1 MPNSSVTYVHI
12 FHDYEVTSL
21 TNTNMEYLT
30 LYYSFLNAS
39 FCILLIIRVVLGK
52 GSAPRIWSWF
62 SFYVIFEGKKSLVGK
77 EVGRRK
83 RSIEFITLGIYDS
96 AFREKRP
103 HMKRANISPFLRTCV
118 FPK

>member
-1 MPNSSVTYVHI
+1 MCGHVGTCTYVHI

-62 SFYVIFEGKKSLVGK
+62 SFYVIFEGKKKFGREGSGK
-77 EVGRRK
+77 TK
-83 RSIEFITLGIYDS
+83 KIY
-96 AFREKRP
+96 RVHNPR
-103 HMKRANISPFLRTCV
+103 HI
-118 FPK
+118 